1 MDDRV
6 AAIQRI
12 LDCSGNLFHKFN
24 PTRDRAFLTVDLTM
38 PQLKALICVSK
49 NNGATSGEIA
59 SNLGVG
65 LSTVTGIVD
74 RLIEQGLATRRE
86 DPKDRRIARVLAT
99 EPGDRLVT
107 ELLRYR
113 SELIGDILAHLDTEQ
128 LRVVEQAFGYLLQAV
143 EDMARER
150 ERAPEEV
157 RA

>member
-12 LDCSGNLFHKFN
+12 LDCSHNLFHKFN
-24 PTRDRAFLTVDLTM
+24 PSRDRAFLTVDLTM

-74 RLIEQGLATRRE
+74 RLIEQGLVTRRE
-86 DPKDRRIARVLAT
+86 DPKDRRITRVLAT
-99 EPGDRLVT
+99 AQGDRLVT
-107 ELLRYR
+107 DLLRYR
-113 SELIGDILAHLDTEQ
+113 TEMISDILAHLDTEQ

-150 ERAPEEV
+150 EPAPEEV